1 MCMHHEA
8 YGILLCVENTVEH
21 EGSKDNMPQNASYK
35 QLFTY
40 APSDSVADLVNIR
53 ILQELQR
60 NPRLTMTELGR
71 RVGLSSP
78 AVTERVRRLEELG
91 VIQGYRLDINPIA
104 LGLPITAYIRI
115 RPNPGQLPNIA
126 QLAQHIPEVVECH
139 RVTGEDCFIIKVYL
153 PSLDQLDRI
162 LDAFL
167 LYGTTTTS
175 LIQSSPVPLR
185 APPLPT
191 T

>member
-1 MCMHHEA
+1 
-8 YGILLCVENTVEH
+8 
-21 EGSKDNMPQNASYK
+21 MPQSSSYK

-40 APSDSVADLVNIR
+40 TPSDSVADAVNIR
-53 ILQELQR
+53 ILMELQR
-60 NPRLTMTELGR
+60 NPRLTMSELGR

-91 VIQGYRLDINPIA
+91 VIQGYRLDLNPTA
-104 LGLPITAYIRI
+104 LGLPIAAYVRI
-115 RPNPGQLPNIA
+115 RPNPGQLPKIA
-126 QLAQHIPEVVECH
+126 ELAQHIPEVVECH
-139 RVTGEDCFIIKVYL
+139 RVTGEDCFVLKVYL

-162 LDAFL
+162 LDALL

-185 APPLPT
+185 PPPLPEA
-191 T
+191 

>member
-1 MCMHHEA
+1 
-8 YGILLCVENTVEH
+8 
-21 EGSKDNMPQNASYK
+21 MPQSSSYK
-35 QLFTY
+35 QFFTY
-40 APSDSVADLVNIR
+40 TPSDSVADAFNIR
-53 ILQELQR
+53 ILMELQR
-60 NPRLTMTELGR
+60 NPRLTMSELGR

-91 VIQGYRLDINPIA
+91 VIQGYRLDLNPTA
-104 LGLPITAYIRI
+104 LGLPIAAYVRI
-115 RPNPGQLPNIA
+115 RPNPGQLPKIA
-126 QLAQHIPEVVECH
+126 ELAQHIPEVVECH
-139 RVTGEDCFIIKVYL
+139 RVTGEDCFVLKVYL

-185 APPLPT
+185 PPPLPEV
-191 T
+191 